1 MRTPEGSIKILDFG
15 LARFRD
21 AAAGPALTGD
31 DAMLGTP
38 AYMSPGQ
45 IRREPLDARSD
56 LFALGV
62 LLHELL
68 TGRHPFP
75 APDPA
80 AQLARILEADPAP
93 LPDVVPPAL
102 ASVVRRCLRKHPAE
116 RPESAQAVI
125 DALQSA
131 SSPEAFED
139 TGAPA
144 TDRRRWW
151 WQFHQV
157 AAAAGYQLLLIP
169 LWQARPALPA
179 PWDVLAFVGAL
190 VAATTAAVLR
200 LHLAFAGRTYP
211 SELARQRV
219 HSGRWI
225 RAADMIFVAI
235 LALVGLTAVPDRTP
249 AGLVLIGSAVV
260 VLIAFAVVEPA
271 TTRAALDVDE
281 PWVAP

>member
-1 MRTPEGSIKILDFG
+1 
-15 LARFRD
+15 
-21 AAAGPALTGD
+21 
-31 DAMLGTP
+31 
-38 AYMSPGQ
+38 
-45 IRREPLDARSD
+45 
-56 LFALGV
+56 
-62 LLHELL
+62 
-68 TGRHPFP
+68 
-75 APDPA
+75 
-80 AQLARILEADPAP
+80 
-93 LPDVVPPAL
+93 
-102 ASVVRRCLRKHPAE
+102 
-116 RPESAQAVI
+116 
-125 DALQSA
+125 
-131 SSPEAFED
+131 
-139 TGAPA
+139 
-144 TDRRRWW
+144 
-151 WQFHQV
+151 
-157 AAAAGYQLLLIP
+157 
-169 LWQARPALPA
+169 
-179 PWDVLAFVGAL
+179 VLAFVGAL